1 MRFGIIMP
9 TYQRPTLLKRAIESV
24 LAQTHEDW
32 VLVVADDGSGD
43 DTEKVIRSYRDQEK
57 RIIASPGKENLG
69 VNAARNRALEL
80 LLMRDD
86 VHVLTLLDDDDYFLP
101 ETLQNAALQFECH
114 PEEEWLLTGC
124 EVNIEKPTALR
135 KTGKVDY
142 VNGYLWGRKI
152 KGDVT
157 HFIRREAIG
166 ETRFTRVLKQAE
178 EWTFFLGLSRY
189 CQPFVYSGVGTVK
202 EYNPTGLLGSRPNRE
217 LGRSLRMSQ
226 ASLALRL
233 RPWNLRARKY
243 AIKLGL
249 KGVRPLALDVLDRY
263 GEEI

>member
-1 MRFGIIMP
+1 MRFGIIMA
-9 TYQRPTLLKRAIESV
+9 TYQRPNLLKRAIESV
-24 LAQTHEDW
+24 LAQTYEDW

-43 DTEKVIRSYRDQEK
+43 GTGSVIRSYTDSDK
-57 RIIASPGKENLG
+57 RIIASPSKENLG
-69 VNAARNRALEL
+69 VNAARNRALDL
-80 LLMRDD
+80 LLGRDD
-86 VHVLTLLDDDDYFLP
+86 VHVVTKLDDDDYFLP
-101 ETLQNAALQFECH
+101 ETLENAVYQFNHH

-124 EVNIEKPTALR
+124 EVNTEKPTALR
-135 KTGKVDY
+135 KTGRVDY

-152 KGDVT
+152 KGDAT

-166 ETRFTRVLKQAE
+166 KTRYTRVLKQTE
-178 EWTFFLGLSRY
+178 EWIFFLGLSRY

-202 EYNPTGLLGSRPNRE
+202 EYSPTGLLGSDPNRE
-217 LGRSLRMSQ
+217 LGASLRMSQ

-233 RPWNLRARKY
+233 RPWNFRARWY

-263 GEEI
+263 GERI